1 MKKGADPKSMDTLV
15 HASCIVVE
23 TVGCLFLGP
32 PGSGKSD
39 LVLRL
44 VMDHG
49 ARLVA
54 DDQVMIERRRNRL
67 VASPPP
73 GLAGLLEVRGIGIV
87 RMPHRAR
94 ATLGLA
100 MVLVERDKVER
111 MPEAEE
117 GVQYLGVA
125 LPLLRLAAF
134 EASAPHKVRL
144 AARLR
149 KSSIRR
155 RS

>member
-1 MKKGADPKSMDTLV
+1 MSAFLHGTCVALES
-15 HASCIVVE
+15 
-23 TVGCLFLGP
+23 VGCLLLGP

-39 LVLRL
+39 LALRL
-44 VMDHG
+44 IMDHG

-54 DDQVMIERRRNRL
+54 DDQVAVERRAAGL
-67 VASPPP
+67 IASVPAP
-73 GLAGLLEVRGIGIV
+73 LAGLIEVRGLGIV
-87 RMPHRAR
+87 RLAHRTR
-94 ATLGLA
+94 APLGLA
-100 MVLVERDKVER
+100 VVLVPPDEIERL
-111 MPEAEE
+111 PEAEE
-117 GVQYLGVA
+117 GVEYLGVA
-125 LPLLRLAAF
+125 LPLLRVTPF